1 MAVEVI
7 DDTDEDVDEN
17 IEVIETRGRGRGRA
31 KGRGRGRAKG
41 RGRGRAKGRGRDRGR
56 ARGSVRGRGTT
67 FHPDFLAQV
76 QGLAIIGPPSPRITR
91 SQSTRKN

>member
-1 MAVEVI
+1 MTPKIAKRMAVEVI

-17 IEVIETRGRGRGRA
+17 IEVIETRGRGRERA
-31 KGRGRGRAKG
+31 KGRGRG
-41 RGRGRAKGRGRDRGR
+41 RGR

>member
-1 MAVEVI
+1 MLYEEKGLI
-7 DDTDEDVDEN
+7 VDEN

-31 KGRGRGRAKG
+31 KGRSRG
-41 RGRGRAKGRGRDRGR
+41 RGRGRGR

-76 QGLAIIGPPSPRITR
+76 QGLAIIEPPSPRITR